1 MALGFRRNFS
11 SSLVILAAAAC
22 SLSDFAV
29 NSAQA
34 QATIRRR
41 DLVSDWSTTA
51 PNLTSAAPGLTSA
64 APLATQTPQAA
75 YVPSWNSQPNSWRLG
90 VAIDNADTGVV
101 LTDVERGTPA
111 DRAGLKRGDVI
122 VNVGGYQVGYVNGGL
137 FDLGDEIRRRVGQD
151 GKVSFLVFDQTQR
164 RLTNMPIVLVQQSSA
179 GIQGQVVCNERI
191 TLTTQAVLTVR
202 LRDVTYP
209 NWQSI
214 EVGNHVIPSPPH
226 PPIPFAIQ
234 VNQGDI
240 YPDHRY
246 AVDAYLVDRG
256 QIVLQSPSPVP
267 VSPLSNNGSI
277 QVSLVRVGGSTP
289 PSSTY
294 AVGQLD
300 QIAKWYRQYLQ
311 RDATTQELSAWQNYL
326 QAGKSPQDILA
337 YILGSPEYFDRM
349 GNQRD
354 PYLASVFQNLNGRQ
368 PTATELQQFA
378 SQYQQYGGVR
388 TDFVRDVLRVQPNSF

>member
-90 VAIDNADTGVV
+90 VAIDNAETGVV

-191 TLTTQAVLTVR
+191 TLTT
-202 LRDVTYP
+202 
-209 NWQSI
+209 
-214 EVGNHVIPSPPH
+214 
-226 PPIPFAIQ
+226 
-234 VNQGDI
+234 
-240 YPDHRY
+240 
-246 AVDAYLVDRG
+246 
-256 QIVLQSPSPVP
+256 
-267 VSPLSNNGSI
+267 
-277 QVSLVRVGGSTP
+277 
-289 PSSTY
+289 
-294 AVGQLD
+294 
-300 QIAKWYRQYLQ
+300 
-311 RDATTQELSAWQNYL
+311 
-326 QAGKSPQDILA
+326 
-337 YILGSPEYFDRM
+337 
-349 GNQRD
+349 
-354 PYLASVFQNLNGRQ
+354 
-368 PTATELQQFA
+368 
-378 SQYQQYGGVR
+378 
-388 TDFVRDVLRVQPNSF
+388 